1 MAEPIDLDEKRKSR
15 LSLVSRSAALKS
27 GDDGGTFDGMEERV
41 RRLEQRADKAAD
53 DIAEVRVSL
62 ATLIERV
69 SHLPSKGYIDARL
82 IGMLAAIAALTL
94 FADKIKAL
102 IS

>member
-1 MAEPIDLDEKRKSR
+1 MSQP
-15 LSLVSRSAALKS
+15 
-27 GDDGGTFDGMEERV
+27 V
-41 RRLEQRADKAAD
+41 RRAANSSVAYCDHGIRRQKWRAAD